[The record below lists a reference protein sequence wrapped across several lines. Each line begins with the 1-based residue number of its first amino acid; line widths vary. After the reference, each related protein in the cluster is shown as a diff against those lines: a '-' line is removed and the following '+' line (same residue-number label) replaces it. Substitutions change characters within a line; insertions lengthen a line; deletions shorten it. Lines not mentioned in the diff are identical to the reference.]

1 MALQATLKNHP
12 ALKGQQAQLTASEY
26 SIDSAKA
33 ARYPSMSFITN
44 NLDKNYNQGTLQ
56 VNQPLWTFGRI
67 NSSIDL
73 AKANYNAEERALL
86 QVKRSLLEATAT
98 TYANVQ
104 GAQFKTEIA
113 KENLTEHQRLYDRI
127 KRRATGQLASTADVN
142 LAYSRLLQAQSELH
156 NHKGSLAVS
165 LNELYALTQVTV
177 TTATPISPSDLQ
189 LPSVNDIKQ
198 LAILQSADVAYSK
211 EQVHVAKLQKS
222 NEKKSIMPTIS
233 LRVERDLLQTSPYT
247 NVDKTRVGIVVEG
260 SLEGMGVSTYNRLKG
275 ATAGIQAAQFQL
287 DSAVNEIK
295 RKVDNLLINKELQS
309 QLRTAQ
315 TNSVSAL
322 EKTMSSFLR
331 QYETNRKSWVEVL
344 NTQREMTQ
352 ARYVLIDIDSQWN
365 DISLQL
371 ATLIGHLDA
380 LANTDNL

>member
-233 LRVERDLLQTSPYT
+233 LRLERDLLQTSPYT

-315 TNSVSAL
+315 INSVSAL

-380 LANTDNL
+380 LANT

>member
-233 LRVERDLLQTSPYT
+233 LRLERDLLQTSPYT

-315 TNSVSAL
+315 INSVSAL